1 MHLDE
6 RFRMT
11 VDEFWDWSLARYS
24 DQPTRDYL
32 LTLQAELDLV
42 VLEALFAMWLGSRHR
57 EWGEGAAD
65 RLGKATQRWLEAVVS
80 PLRETR
86 VRWRSDPTLQTAREH
101 LLTLEVQA
109 ERHLAELIWDAVM
122 GSSDVTTDVVYRP
135 EVATA
140 ELMTVNVGRIPLF
153 RDGKYVSERT
163 QMVVLL
169 DQAT

>member
-1 MHLDE
+1 
-6 RFRMT
+6 
-11 VDEFWDWSLARYS
+11 
-24 DQPTRDYL
+24 
-32 LTLQAELDLV
+32 
-42 VLEALFAMWLGSRHR
+42 
-57 EWGEGAAD
+57 
-65 RLGKATQRWLEAVVS
+65 
-80 PLRETR
+80 
-86 VRWRSDPTLQTAREH
+86 
-101 LLTLEVQA
+101 LEVQA

-122 GSSDVTTDVVYRP
+122 GSRDVTTDVVYRP

>member
-24 DQPTRDYL
+24 DHSTRDYL
-32 LTLQAELDLV
+32 LTLQAKLDLV
-42 VLEALFAMWLGSRHR
+42 VLEALFAMWLGSRHC
-57 EWGEGAAD
+57 EWEEGAAD
-65 RLGKATQRWLEAVVS
+65 RLGEATQCWLESVVL

-86 VRWRSDPTLQTAREH
+86 IQWRSDPALQTAREH
-101 LLTLEVQA
+101 LLNLEVQA
-109 ERHLAELIWDAVM
+109 ERHLAELIWEAVM
-122 GSSDVTTDVVYRP
+122 GSRDVTTDVVYRP